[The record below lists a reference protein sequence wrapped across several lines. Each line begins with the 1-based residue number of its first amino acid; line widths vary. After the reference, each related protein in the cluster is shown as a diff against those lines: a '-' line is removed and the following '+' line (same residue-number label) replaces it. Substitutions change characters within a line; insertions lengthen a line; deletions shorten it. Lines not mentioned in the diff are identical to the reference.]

1 MCFPTTAHT
10 RTTSETLEWL
20 QISMWCYIRHIKI
33 KSMFINTVSSCV
45 FQYVHCTSEVLSSE
59 VSFPE
64 ELFEDG
70 FIARSRQAGE
80 APQSRFLVGVV
91 LPPSWGQ
98 QRGVGAP
105 ASCRTVWWLVSHH
118 QGHTVVGT
126 SFQASARRRMGSRF
140 ERLESCWKREMNI
153 CWWITSEAF
162 YITGV
167 KKKKLQWNLMWRSV
181 SDAFCRAT
189 QGRWILGNQGRG
201 TYCMFQTGCDSSYGL
216 THHYH
221 HHHLGKAKAE
231 MINRRAE

>member
-167 KKKKLQWNLMWRSV
+167 KKKNCSETWCEGVWAMLFAEPLKAAGYWEIRGG
-181 SDAFCRAT
+181 
-189 QGRWILGNQGRG
+189 GRIACSKQAV
-201 TYCMFQTGCDSSYGL
+201 
-216 THHYH
+216 THP
-221 HHHLGKAKAE
+221 
-231 MINRRAE
+231 MV